1 MNCPECGSEL
11 TANSKF
17 CTNCGTKTSTA
28 EETVAAAATTPVSAP
43 QPEQAVPVPVPN
55 KQEEQQLPVTSNNEE
70 TSSATGDQMK
80 QAANDYFSFLM
91 DSIKAPRTTAAAV
104 DASQKLFGLIT
115 MGVLALIY
123 PLLNYLSTLIY
134 SSRMLAGI
142 NSELRELSEIFG
154 VSRHFRPSFVDF
166 YLYPMLNYAI
176 SLVLVVVVLYVA
188 ATMMKGTVSFM
199 DVVSRFG
206 AYLVVPTAVFLIA
219 GIFSLISLATLASY
233 IQGFGMLGVALA
245 IIFTYRSFDL
255 KEAKLDQFYMWLIL
269 LSASYLLYKIV
280 AVIF

>member
-43 QPEQAVPVPVPN
+43 QPEQAVPVAN

-115 MGVLALIY
+115 MGLLALIY
-123 PLLNYLSTLIY
+123 PLLNYL
-134 SSRMLAGI
+134 
-142 NSELRELSEIFG
+142 
-154 VSRHFRPSFVDF
+154 
-166 YLYPMLNYAI
+166 
-176 SLVLVVVVLYVA
+176 
-188 ATMMKGTVSFM
+188 
-199 DVVSRFG
+199 
-206 AYLVVPTAVFLIA
+206 
-219 GIFSLISLATLASY
+219 
-233 IQGFGMLGVALA
+233 
-245 IIFTYRSFDL
+245 
-255 KEAKLDQFYMWLIL
+255 
-269 LSASYLLYKIV
+269 
-280 AVIF
+280 